1 MTLCLFLP
9 VGAFVGAGFM
19 GVPVRR
25 PCGPAARA
33 GLQAD
38 PPAAELTG
46 AVGRLA
52 RRCGLPGP
60 KALPTQPCLP

>member
-1 MTLCLFLP
+1 
-9 VGAFVGAGFM
+9 M

-46 AVGRLA
+46 AVGRVA
-52 RRCGLPGP
+52 RQCGLPGP
-60 KALPTQPCLP
+60 KALPTQPCFP